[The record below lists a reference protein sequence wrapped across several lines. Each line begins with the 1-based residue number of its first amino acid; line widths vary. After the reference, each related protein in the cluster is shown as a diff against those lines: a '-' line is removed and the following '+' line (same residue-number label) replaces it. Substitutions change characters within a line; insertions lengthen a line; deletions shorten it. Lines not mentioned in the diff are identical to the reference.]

1 MLVLTR
7 KLQEKIHIG
16 DDVTVTILK
25 VKGRTVRLGIEAPRQ
40 VRVIRGEL
48 PPASPDAERRSGGTA
63 GDRSDAPRIPS
74 DRRRVGGPREDVRVA
89 EGVGG
94 VSAVAGNVGAG
105 RGPLTS
111 LVQESTRI
119 APVAAAAF

>member
-40 VRVIRGEL
+40 VRVVRGEL
-48 PPASPDAERRSGGTA
+48 PPMSPGDDRRAGGSA
-63 GDRSDAPRIPS
+63 DDRSDASRIPS
-74 DRRRVGGPREDVRVA
+74 DRRRAGGPREDAR
-89 EGVGG
+89 ETQGVGC
-94 VSAVAGNVGAG
+94 VSAVAGNVSAG

-119 APVAAAAF
+119 APVAAAAY